1 MNYYSAVN
9 VPVQSYRPQVKKN
22 KQESGKSKPVGNMEQ
37 FPGLPGYSAA
47 APVSV
52 PVQSYR
58 PQVQDYYKKCDN

>member
-1 MNYYSAVN
+1 
-9 VPVQSYRPQVKKN
+9 
-22 KQESGKSKPVGNMEQ
+22 MEQ

-58 PQVQDYYKKCDN
+58 PQVQDYYKKG